1 MAPVTM
7 HYPIYL
13 ECSPDAWY
21 CGVALGECGKFVE
34 SQSVV
39 VGSLFRENAVGPES
53 WGMRVKRQLPKGPV
67 WYGRPMPRP
76 SKSSPMIR
84 IRVLAAWF
92 LLIQLLLVPVVAQ
105 GSADLNDPD
114 STGVPEGASSET
126 GSHTGD
132 EVFGELDSTP
142 PAIFS
147 VGLSAGFPSYQTIA
161 LNASIQAQY
170 VGLQLKGSWTAVGPY
185 LGAQVR
191 GYLPIPVPV
200 PIFIGVGGGVYG
212 DNFSYHAAV
221 GAHVPLGKNL
231 RFDVE
236 GGIANV
242 PLLAERSWAPHLAV
256 GVSYAFP
263 VDLSTPSHDVET
275 SANSVAPSSQTA
287 VAPGCTQ
294 PRDPDRSLVSTAV
307 DATVRDWLRSA
318 QATFGSVYT
327 DLSYNYRISGT
338 SVDGTQARA
347 TVAYSGSVTE
357 ILTGARHSANGTASA
372 TFAWTGCR
380 WVNTG
385 VEY

>member
-1 MAPVTM
+1 M
-7 HYPIYL
+7 H
-13 ECSPDAWY
+13 
-21 CGVALGECGKFVE
+21 KH
-34 SQSVV
+34 
-39 VGSLFRENAVGPES
+39 
-53 WGMRVKRQLPKGPV
+53 PKG
-67 WYGRPMPRP
+67 R
-76 SKSSPMIR
+76 
-84 IRVLAAWF
+84 LAFAIAIM
-92 LLIQLLLVPVVAQ
+92 LLGAACFSIAVAQ
-105 GSADLNDPD
+105 SGEDGDTSAQPAAEA
-114 STGVPEGASSET
+114 TGTDTSVAADDET
-126 GSHTGD
+126 VH
-132 EVFGELDSTP
+132 GELDSTP

-263 VDLSTPSHDVET
+263 VDLSTPSHGDDIGAS
-275 SANSVAPSSQTA
+275 SAAPSSQTA